1 MIKLE
6 SIYKI
11 LSESEL
17 EYVRKITLN
26 AMNLELFFKI
36 LESRSGEKEV
46 LEWNGYLYKNLIVP
60 LYPAGVSMKTS
71 NIAKLGLNYRARVF
85 K

>member
-1 MIKLE
+1 MIKLKE
-6 SIYKI
+6 IYKI
-11 LSESEL
+11 LSKSEL
-17 EYVRKITLN
+17 GYVRKITLS
-26 AMNLELFFKI
+26 AMNLELFFRI
-36 LESRSGEKEV
+36 LESRSGDREI

-71 NIAKLGLNYRARVF
+71 SIAKLGLNYRARVF

>member
-1 MIKLE
+1 MIKLKE
-6 SIYKI
+6 MYKI

-17 EYVRKITLN
+17 GYVRKTTLN
-26 AMNLELFFKI
+26 SRHLELFFRI
-36 LESRSGEKEV
+36 LESRSGDKEI

-71 NIAKLGLNYRARVF
+71 SIAKLGLNYRARIF

>member
-1 MIKLE
+1 MIKLKE
-6 SIYKI
+6 IYKI

-17 EYVRKITLN
+17 GYVRKITLS
-26 AMNLELFFKI
+26 AMNLELFFRI
-36 LESRSGEKEV
+36 LESRSGDKEI

-71 NIAKLGLNYRARVF
+71 SIAKLGLNYRARVF